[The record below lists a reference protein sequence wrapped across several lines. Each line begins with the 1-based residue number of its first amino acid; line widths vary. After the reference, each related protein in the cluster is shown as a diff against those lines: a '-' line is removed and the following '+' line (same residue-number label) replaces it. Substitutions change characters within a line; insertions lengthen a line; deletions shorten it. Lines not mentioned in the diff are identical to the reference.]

1 MSLALICGTGDL
13 PARLAAVQDEPP
25 MICVLEGFQPNG
37 LEADTR
43 FRLETLGSLL
53 IELGHAG
60 ITEVCFC
67 GAIER
72 PPLDP
77 SALDDHT
84 KPLVPLMMQALGQ
97 GDDGALRAVASL
109 FEQTGFRVRGAHELA
124 PDLIA
129 PPGVLTEAWPDG
141 QMRQDAALGF
151 GILDAL
157 APFDVSQACVVGQ
170 GQLLGLE
177 TVAGTDALMAGLP
190 DVAARR
196 KGILVKGPKAGQDSR
211 VDMPT
216 IGPETVAGVEAAG
229 LRGIVVDA
237 GDVIILKR
245 DAVVAACNAAGL
257 VLWSRTGE

>member
-13 PARLAAVQDEPP
+13 PARIAAVQDEPP
-25 MICVLEGFQPNG
+25 MVCVLEGFQPTG
-37 LEADTR
+37 LEVDTV

-60 ITEVCFC
+60 ITQVCFC

-77 SALDDHT
+77 SALDEHT
-84 KPLVPLMMQALGQ
+84 KPLVPLMMEALGQ

-109 FEQTGFRVRGAHELA
+109 FEQTGFRVLGAHDLA

-141 QMRQDAALGF
+141 QMRKDAGLGF
-151 GILDAL
+151 GILQAL

-190 DVAARR
+190 DAAGRS
-196 KGILVKGPKAGQDSR
+196 KAVLIKGPKTGQDSR
-211 VDMPT
+211 LDMPT
-216 IGPETVAGVEAAG
+216 IGPDTVTTAKAAG

-237 GDVIILKR
+237 GDVIILER
-245 DAVVAACNAAGL
+245 EAVVAACDAAGL